1 MIVVGHAGHAFGLD
15 REKGR
20 VTWSIDFASLDECGD
35 CAGQAVEI
43 EADNNAGVY
52 AACAG
57 HVFRIA
63 VDDGS
68 IQWHANLRRRGS
80 SETTLA
86 VIRN

>member
-15 REKGR
+15 PEKGH
-20 VTWSIDFASLDECGD
+20 VTWSIDFASLNECGD

-43 EADNNAGVY
+43 EASNAAIVY

-63 VDDGS
+63 IEDGS
-68 IQWHANLRRRGS
+68 IQWHSNLRRRGS
-80 SETTLA
+80 SETSLA
-86 VIRN
+86 LAID

>member
-15 REKGR
+15 TENGR
-20 VTWSIDFASLDECGD
+20 VRWSINFASLNECGD

-43 EADNNAGVY
+43 EADNDAIVY

-63 VDDGS
+63 VEDGS
-68 IQWHANLRRRGS
+68 IQWHSNLRQRGS
-80 SETTLA
+80 SETSLA
-86 VIRN
+86 LIRN